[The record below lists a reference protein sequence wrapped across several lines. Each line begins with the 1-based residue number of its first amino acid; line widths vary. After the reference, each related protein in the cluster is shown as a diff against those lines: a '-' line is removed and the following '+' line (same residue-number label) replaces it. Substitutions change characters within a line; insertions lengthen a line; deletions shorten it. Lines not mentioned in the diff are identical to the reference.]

1 MTENTP
7 ITINQLAIKAVC
19 VIGFI
24 NATQM
29 LNLIFSPITKQLSA
43 FFPVYFAVSVI
54 ISLLCLAGLWF
65 FKRWA
70 AIVYAIVLICNQ
82 IVLMVMGFWEI
93 TALIIPVAIIG
104 LLYHNRGRMN

>member
-1 MTENTP
+1 MDKNTP

-29 LNLIFSPITKQLSA
+29 LNLIFSPMTKQLGA
-43 FFPVYFAVSVI
+43 FFPVYFAMSVL
-54 ISLLCLAGLWF
+54 ISLCCLAGLWF
-65 FKRWA
+65 LKRWA
-70 AIVYAIVLICNQ
+70 AILYAMVLVCNQ
-82 IVLMVMGFWEI
+82 AVLMMMGFWEI

-104 LLYHNRGRMN
+104 LLYHNRGRMH